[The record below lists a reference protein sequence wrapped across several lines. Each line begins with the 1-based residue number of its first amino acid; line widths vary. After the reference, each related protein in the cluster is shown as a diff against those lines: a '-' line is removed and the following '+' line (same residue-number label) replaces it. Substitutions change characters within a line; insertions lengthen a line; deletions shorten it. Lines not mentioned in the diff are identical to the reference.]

1 MVVLKAATTAASVLA
16 LGYSAPVAAASAL
29 TLAQVG
35 EFSFVLDRAGRDVG
49 LSPAGLGDAGSQAF
63 IAATVVLMV
72 ATPQLDG
79 ARLVAVVAA

>member
-1 MVVLKAATTAASVLA
+1 MTTAGSVLA

-35 EFSFVLDRAGRDVG
+35 EFSFVLDRAGQAVG
-49 LSPAGLGDAGSQAF
+49 LSPAGLGDTGSQAF

-72 ATPQLDG
+72 ATPQLTALG
-79 ARLVAVVAA
+79 ARLARDG